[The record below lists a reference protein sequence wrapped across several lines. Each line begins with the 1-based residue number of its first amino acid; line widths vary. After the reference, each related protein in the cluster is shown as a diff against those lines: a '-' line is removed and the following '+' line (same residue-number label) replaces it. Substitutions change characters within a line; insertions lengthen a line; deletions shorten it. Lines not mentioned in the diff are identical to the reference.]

1 MVIVAIERL
10 HLYQLSRSIVIIK
23 LGLYMTKIA
32 EKSKQE
38 YGDLLKEKD
47 HLQDME
53 QLEMTIVSI
62 QTPYPS
68 IVRIQGK
75 INTLQPELWQAPNL
89 AIRLIVSN
97 PPEGQPISRVYTV
110 RSFNPINAQIEIDF
124 VKHEDLS
131 PAMEWLNSA
140 QVGTKIG
147 LIGPRPHFI
156 PNFTAK
162 KHVVMFADDT
172 AVPALYSILNQ
183 WELGISADIFIESF
197 EKGIASQLP
206 ELEHVKIHS
215 FHKEQHTSQKGF
227 LLKAAFALENY
238 ENITIWAACE
248 RNEARAL
255 RQFFL
260 EDQQLNKNDVRIAGY
275 WRDGVSSSELD
286 KLRAQHYQEHIQQ
299 GKTLN
304 EYDDLDLAN

>member
-1 MVIVAIERL
+1 MNRETTSISIITLYSNHEAWVIC
-10 HLYQLSRSIVIIK
+10 
-23 LGLYMTKIA
+23 MTKIA

-62 QTPYPS
+62 HTPYPS

-110 RSFNPINAQIEIDF
+110 RSFNPVNAQIEIDF

-156 PNFTAK
+156 PNFIHK

-172 AVPALYSILNQ
+172 AVPALYSILNE
-183 WELGISADIFIESF
+183 WENGVSADIFIESF
-197 EKGIASQLP
+197 EKDIASQLP
-206 ELEHVKIHS
+206 RHDHVKIHS
-215 FHKEQHTSQKGF
+215 FHKGHHTPQKGL
-227 LLKAAFALENY
+227 LLKAAFALKTY
-238 ENITIWAACE
+238 DNITIWAACE
-248 RNEARAL
+248 RKEARAL

-260 EDQQLNKNDVRIAGY
+260 EDKQFNKNDVRIAGY

-286 KLRAQHYQEHIQQ
+286 ILRAQHYQKHIQQ

>member
-1 MVIVAIERL
+1 MNRETTSISIITLYSNHEAWVIC
-10 HLYQLSRSIVIIK
+10 
-23 LGLYMTKIA
+23 MTKIA

-62 QTPYPS
+62 HTPYPS

-172 AVPALYSILNQ
+172 AVPALYSILKQ

-197 EKGIASQLP
+197 EKDIASQLP

-215 FHKEQHTSQKGF
+215 FHKEHHTSQKGL

-255 RQFFL
+255 RQFFSRRPTV
-260 EDQQLNKNDVRIAGY
+260 K
-275 WRDGVSSSELD
+275 
-286 KLRAQHYQEHIQQ
+286 
-299 GKTLN
+299 
-304 EYDDLDLAN
+304 

>member
-1 MVIVAIERL
+1 
-10 HLYQLSRSIVIIK
+10 
-23 LGLYMTKIA
+23 MTKIA

-110 RSFNPINAQIEIDF
+110 RSFNPVNTQIEIDF

-172 AVPALYSILNQ
+172 AVPALYSILKQ

-197 EKGIASQLP
+197 EKDIASQLP

-215 FHKEQHTSQKGF
+215 FHKEHHTSQKGL
-227 LLKAAFALENY
+227 LLKAAFALEHY
-238 ENITIWAACE
+238 ENITIWAA
-248 RNEARAL
+248 
-255 RQFFL
+255 
-260 EDQQLNKNDVRIAGY
+260 
-275 WRDGVSSSELD
+275 
-286 KLRAQHYQEHIQQ
+286 
-299 GKTLN
+299 
-304 EYDDLDLAN
+304 

>member
-1 MVIVAIERL
+1 
-10 HLYQLSRSIVIIK
+10 
-23 LGLYMTKIA
+23 
-32 EKSKQE
+32 
-38 YGDLLKEKD
+38 
-47 HLQDME
+47 
-53 QLEMTIVSI
+53 
-62 QTPYPS
+62 
-68 IVRIQGK
+68 
-75 INTLQPELWQAPNL
+75 
-89 AIRLIVSN
+89 
-97 PPEGQPISRVYTV
+97 
-110 RSFNPINAQIEIDF
+110 
-124 VKHEDLS
+124 
-131 PAMEWLNSA
+131 MEWLNSA

-172 AVPALYSILNQ
+172 AVPALYSILKQ
-183 WELGISADIFIESF
+183 WELGLSADIFIESF
-197 EKGIASQLP
+197 EKDIASQLP

-215 FHKEQHTSQKGF
+215 FHKEHHTSQKGL

>member
-1 MVIVAIERL
+1 
-10 HLYQLSRSIVIIK
+10 
-23 LGLYMTKIA
+23 MTKIA

-97 PPEGQPISRVYTV
+97 PPEGQSISRVYTV
-110 RSFNPINAQIEIDF
+110 RSFNPVNAQIEIDF

-172 AVPALYSILNQ
+172 AVPALYSILKQ

-197 EKGIASQLP
+197 EKDIASQLP

-215 FHKEQHTSQKGF
+215 FHKEHHTSQKGL

>member
-1 MVIVAIERL
+1 
-10 HLYQLSRSIVIIK
+10 
-23 LGLYMTKIA
+23 MTKIA

-53 QLEMTIVSI
+53 QLEMTIDSI

-172 AVPALYSILNQ
+172 AVPALYSILKQ

-197 EKGIASQLP
+197 EKDIASQLP

-215 FHKEQHTSQKGF
+215 FHKEHHTSQKGL

-286 KLRAQHYQEHIQQ
+286 KLRAQHYQKHIQQ

>member
-1 MVIVAIERL
+1 MNRETTSISIITLYINHEAWVIC
-10 HLYQLSRSIVIIK
+10 
-23 LGLYMTKIA
+23 MTKIA

-38 YGDLLKEKD
+38 YGELLKEKD

-62 QTPYPS
+62 HTPYPS

-110 RSFNPINAQIEIDF
+110 RSFNAVNAQIEIDF

-156 PNFTAK
+156 PNFIHK

-172 AVPALYSILNQ
+172 AVPALYSILNE
-183 WELGISADIFIESF
+183 WENGVSADIFIESF
-197 EKGIASQLP
+197 EKDIASQLP
-206 ELEHVKIHS
+206 RHDHVKIHL
-215 FHKEQHTSQKGF
+215 FHKEQHTPQKGL
-227 LLKAAFALENY
+227 LLKAAFALKTY

-248 RNEARAL
+248 RKEARAL

-260 EDQQLNKNDVRIAGY
+260 EDKQFNKNDVRIAGY

-286 KLRAQHYQEHIQQ
+286 ILRAQHYQKHIQQ

>member
-1 MVIVAIERL
+1 
-10 HLYQLSRSIVIIK
+10 
-23 LGLYMTKIA
+23 MTKIA

-110 RSFNPINAQIEIDF
+110 RSFNPVNTQIEIDF

-172 AVPALYSILNQ
+172 AVPALYSILKQ

-197 EKGIASQLP
+197 EKDIAIQLP

-215 FHKEQHTSQKGF
+215 FHKEHHTSQKGL

-286 KLRAQHYQEHIQQ
+286 KLRAQHYREHIQQ

>member
-1 MVIVAIERL
+1 
-10 HLYQLSRSIVIIK
+10 
-23 LGLYMTKIA
+23 MTKIA

-110 RSFNPINAQIEIDF
+110 RSFNPVDAQIEIDF

-172 AVPALYSILNQ
+172 AVPALYSILKQ
-183 WELGISADIFIESF
+183 WELGLSADIFIESF
-197 EKGIASQLP
+197 EKDIASQLP

-215 FHKEQHTSQKGF
+215 FYKEHHTSQKGL

>member
-1 MVIVAIERL
+1 MNRETTSISIITLYSNHEAWVIC
-10 HLYQLSRSIVIIK
+10 
-23 LGLYMTKIA
+23 MTKIA

-62 QTPYPS
+62 HTPYPS

-97 PPEGQPISRVYTV
+97 APEGQPISRVYTV

-156 PNFTAK
+156 PNFIHK

-172 AVPALYSILNQ
+172 AVPALYSILNE
-183 WELGISADIFIESF
+183 WENGVSADIFIESF
-197 EKGIASQLP
+197 EKDIATQFP
-206 ELEHVKIHS
+206 RHDHVKIHS
-215 FHKEQHTSQKGF
+215 FHKEHHTPQKGL
-227 LLKAAFALENY
+227 LLKAAFALKTY
-238 ENITIWAACE
+238 DNITIWAACE
-248 RNEARAL
+248 RKEARAL

-260 EDQQLNKNDVRIAGY
+260 EDKQFNKNDVRIAGY

-286 KLRAQHYQEHIQQ
+286 ILRAQHYQKHIQQ

>member
-1 MVIVAIERL
+1 MNRETTSISIITLYSNHEAWVIC
-10 HLYQLSRSIVIIK
+10 
-23 LGLYMTKIA
+23 MTKIA

-62 QTPYPS
+62 HTPYPS

-97 PPEGQPISRVYTV
+97 PPEGQSISRVYTV
-110 RSFNPINAQIEIDF
+110 RSFNPVNAQIEIDF

-156 PNFTAK
+156 PNFIHK

-172 AVPALYSILNQ
+172 AVPALYSILNE
-183 WELGISADIFIESF
+183 WENGVSADIFIESF
-197 EKGIASQLP
+197 EKDIASQLP

-215 FHKEQHTSQKGF
+215 FHKEHHTSQKGL

-248 RNEARAL
+248 RKEARAL

-260 EDQQLNKNDVRIAGY
+260 EDKQFNKNDVRIAGY

-286 KLRAQHYQEHIQQ
+286 ILRAQHYQKHIQQ

>member
-1 MVIVAIERL
+1 
-10 HLYQLSRSIVIIK
+10 
-23 LGLYMTKIA
+23 
-32 EKSKQE
+32 
-38 YGDLLKEKD
+38 
-47 HLQDME
+47 
-53 QLEMTIVSI
+53 MTIVSI

-89 AIRLIVSN
+89 AIRLIVNN

-110 RSFNPINAQIEIDF
+110 RSFNPVNAQIEIDF

-172 AVPALYSILNQ
+172 AVPALYSILKQ

-197 EKGIASQLP
+197 EKDIASQLP

-215 FHKEQHTSQKGF
+215 FHKEHHTAQKGL

-260 EDQQLNKNDVRIAGY
+260 EDQHLNKNDVRIAGY

>member
-1 MVIVAIERL
+1 MNRETTSISIITLYSNHEAWVIC
-10 HLYQLSRSIVIIK
+10 
-23 LGLYMTKIA
+23 MTKIA

-62 QTPYPS
+62 HTPYPS

-172 AVPALYSILNQ
+172 AVPALYSILKQ

-197 EKGIASQLP
+197 EKDIASQLP

-215 FHKEQHTSQKGF
+215 FHKEHHTSQKGL

-275 WRDGVSSSELD
+275 WRDGISSSELD

>member
-1 MVIVAIERL
+1 
-10 HLYQLSRSIVIIK
+10 
-23 LGLYMTKIA
+23 
-32 EKSKQE
+32 
-38 YGDLLKEKD
+38 
-47 HLQDME
+47 
-53 QLEMTIVSI
+53 
-62 QTPYPS
+62 
-68 IVRIQGK
+68 
-75 INTLQPELWQAPNL
+75 
-89 AIRLIVSN
+89 
-97 PPEGQPISRVYTV
+97 
-110 RSFNPINAQIEIDF
+110 
-124 VKHEDLS
+124 
-131 PAMEWLNSA
+131 MEWLNSA

-183 WELGISADIFIESF
+183 WKLGISADIFIESF
-197 EKGIASQLP
+197 EKDIASQLP

-215 FHKEQHTSQKGF
+215 FHKEHHTAQKGL

>member
-1 MVIVAIERL
+1 
-10 HLYQLSRSIVIIK
+10 
-23 LGLYMTKIA
+23 MTKIA

-110 RSFNPINAQIEIDF
+110 RSFNPVNTQIEIDF

-147 LIGPRPHFI
+147 LIGPRPRFI

-172 AVPALYSILNQ
+172 AVPALYSILQQ
-183 WELGISADIFIESF
+183 WENGVSADIFIESF
-197 EKGIASQLP
+197 EKDIASQLP
-206 ELEHVKIHS
+206 KLEHVKIHS
-215 FHKEQHTSQKGF
+215 FHKEHHTSQKGL
-227 LLKAAFALENY
+227 LLKAAFALEHY

-248 RNEARAL
+248 SNEARAL

>member
-1 MVIVAIERL
+1 
-10 HLYQLSRSIVIIK
+10 
-23 LGLYMTKIA
+23 MTKIA

-172 AVPALYSILNQ
+172 AVPALYSILKQ

-197 EKGIASQLP
+197 EKDIASQLP

-215 FHKEQHTSQKGF
+215 FHKEHHSSQKGL
-227 LLKAAFALENY
+227 LLKAAFTLENY
-238 ENITIWAACE
+238 ENITNWAACE

>member
-1 MVIVAIERL
+1 
-10 HLYQLSRSIVIIK
+10 
-23 LGLYMTKIA
+23 MTKIA

-110 RSFNPINAQIEIDF
+110 RSFNPVNTQIEIDF

-147 LIGPRPHFI
+147 LIGPRPRFI

-172 AVPALYSILNQ
+172 AVPALYSILQQ
-183 WELGISADIFIESF
+183 WENGVSADIFIESF
-197 EKGIASQLP
+197 EKDIASQLP
-206 ELEHVKIHS
+206 KLEHVKIHS
-215 FHKEQHTSQKGF
+215 FHKEHHTSQKGL

-260 EDQQLNKNDVRIAGY
+260 EDQHLNKNDVRIAGY

>member
-1 MVIVAIERL
+1 
-10 HLYQLSRSIVIIK
+10 
-23 LGLYMTKIA
+23 MTKIA
-32 EKSKQE
+32 EKSRQE

-97 PPEGQPISRVYTV
+97 LSEGQPISRVYTV
-110 RSFNPINAQIEIDF
+110 RSFNPVNAQIEIDF

-156 PNFTAK
+156 PNFTTK

-172 AVPALYSILNQ
+172 AVPALYSILKQ
-183 WELGISADIFIESF
+183 WEIGISADIFIESF
-197 EKGIASQLP
+197 EKNIASQLP

-215 FHKEQHTSQKGF
+215 FHKKHHASQKGL

-260 EDQQLNKNDVRIAGY
+260 EDQRLNKNDVRIAGY

>member
-1 MVIVAIERL
+1 MNRETTSISIITLYSNHEARVIC
-10 HLYQLSRSIVIIK
+10 
-23 LGLYMTKIA
+23 MTKIA

-62 QTPYPS
+62 HTPYPS

-97 PPEGQPISRVYTV
+97 PLEGQPISRVYTV
-110 RSFNPINAQIEIDF
+110 RSFNPVNAQIEIDF

-156 PNFTAK
+156 PNFIHK

-172 AVPALYSILNQ
+172 AVPALYSILNE
-183 WELGISADIFIESF
+183 WENGVSADIFIESF
-197 EKGIASQLP
+197 EKDIANQLP
-206 ELEHVKIHS
+206 HHDHVKIHS
-215 FHKEQHTSQKGF
+215 FHKEHHTPQKGL
-227 LLKAAFALENY
+227 LLKAAFALKTY
-238 ENITIWAACE
+238 DNITIWAACE
-248 RNEARAL
+248 RKEARAL

-260 EDQQLNKNDVRIAGY
+260 EDKQFNKNDVRIAGY

-286 KLRAQHYQEHIQQ
+286 ILRAQHYQKHIQQ

>member
-1 MVIVAIERL
+1 
-10 HLYQLSRSIVIIK
+10 
-23 LGLYMTKIA
+23 MTKIA

-47 HLQDME
+47 YLQDME

-110 RSFNPINAQIEIDF
+110 RSFNPVNTQIEIDF

-131 PAMEWLNSA
+131 SAMEWLNSA

-172 AVPALYSILNQ
+172 AVPALYSILKQ

-197 EKGIASQLP
+197 EKDIASQLP

-215 FHKEQHTSQKGF
+215 FHKEHHTSQKGL

>member
-1 MVIVAIERL
+1 
-10 HLYQLSRSIVIIK
+10 
-23 LGLYMTKIA
+23 MTKIA

-110 RSFNPINAQIEIDF
+110 RSFNPVNAQIEIDF

-140 QVGTKIG
+140 QMGTKIG

-172 AVPALYSILNQ
+172 AVPALYSILKQ

-197 EKGIASQLP
+197 EKDIASQLP
-206 ELEHVKIHS
+206 EIEHVKIHS
-215 FHKEQHTSQKGF
+215 FHKEHHPSQKGL
-227 LLKAAFALENY
+227 LLKAAFTLENY

>member
-1 MVIVAIERL
+1 
-10 HLYQLSRSIVIIK
+10 
-23 LGLYMTKIA
+23 MTKIA

-89 AIRLIVSN
+89 AIRLIVNN

-110 RSFNPINAQIEIDF
+110 RSFNPVNAQIEIDF

-147 LIGPRPHFI
+147 L
-156 PNFTAK
+156 
-162 KHVVMFADDT
+162 
-172 AVPALYSILNQ
+172 
-183 WELGISADIFIESF
+183 
-197 EKGIASQLP
+197 
-206 ELEHVKIHS
+206 
-215 FHKEQHTSQKGF
+215 
-227 LLKAAFALENY
+227 
-238 ENITIWAACE
+238 
-248 RNEARAL
+248 
-255 RQFFL
+255 
-260 EDQQLNKNDVRIAGY
+260 
-275 WRDGVSSSELD
+275 
-286 KLRAQHYQEHIQQ
+286 
-299 GKTLN
+299 
-304 EYDDLDLAN
+304 

>member
-1 MVIVAIERL
+1 
-10 HLYQLSRSIVIIK
+10 
-23 LGLYMTKIA
+23 MTKIA
-32 EKSKQE
+32 EKTKPEYSDILKQ
-38 YGDLLKEKD
+38 KD
-47 HLQDME
+47 HLQDLE

-62 QTPYPS
+62 HSPFRS

-75 INTLQPELWQAPNL
+75 INTLQPEIWQAPNL
-89 AIRLIVSN
+89 AIRLIVSHS
-97 PPEGQPISRVYTV
+97 PEGHPISRVYTV
-110 RSFNPINAQIEIDF
+110 RSFDPVNTQIEIDF

-131 PAMEWLNSA
+131 PAMQWLNSA

-156 PNFTAK
+156 PNFIHQ

-172 AVPALYSILNQ
+172 AVPALYSILKQ
-183 WELGISADIFIESF
+183 WENGTRADIFIESF
-197 EKGIASQLP
+197 EKDIADQLRIC
-206 ELEHVKIHS
+206 EHVKIHS
-215 FHKEQHTSQKGF
+215 FYKEPNTSQKGL

-238 ENITIWAACE
+238 ENMTIWAACE

-260 EDQQLNKNDVRIAGY
+260 EDKYLNKNDVRIAGY
-275 WRDGVSSSELD
+275 WKDGMSGSELD
-286 KLRAQHYQEHIQQ
+286 LLRAKHYQEHLQQ

-304 EYDDLDLAN
+304 EYDDLDMSN

>member
-1 MVIVAIERL
+1 MNRETTSISIITLYSNHEAWVIC
-10 HLYQLSRSIVIIK
+10 
-23 LGLYMTKIA
+23 MTKIA

-38 YGDLLKEKD
+38 YGELLKEKD

-62 QTPYPS
+62 HTPYPS

-110 RSFNPINAQIEIDF
+110 RSFNPVNAQIEIDF

-172 AVPALYSILNQ
+172 AVPALYSILKQ

-197 EKGIASQLP
+197 EKDIASQLP

-215 FHKEQHTSQKGF
+215 FHKEHHTSQKGF

>member
-1 MVIVAIERL
+1 MGYI
-10 HLYQLSRSIVIIK
+10 YD
-23 LGLYMTKIA
+23 KIA

-110 RSFNPINAQIEIDF
+110 RSFNPVNTQIEIDF

-140 QVGTKIG
+140 QVGTKSG
-147 LIGPRPHFI
+147 LLAHAPFHSQFHSQ
-156 PNFTAK
+156 

-172 AVPALYSILNQ
+172 AVPALYSILQQ
-183 WELGISADIFIESF
+183 WENGVSADIFIESF
-197 EKGIASQLP
+197 EKI
-206 ELEHVKIHS
+206 
-215 FHKEQHTSQKGF
+215 
-227 LLKAAFALENY
+227 LLANY
-238 ENITIWAACE
+238 PNLSMSKFIRSIKNITRHRKA
-248 RNEARAL
+248 
-255 RQFFL
+255 FF
-260 EDQQLNKNDVRIAGY
+260 
-275 WRDGVSSSELD
+275 
-286 KLRAQHYQEHIQQ
+286 
-299 GKTLN
+299 
-304 EYDDLDLAN
+304 

>member
-1 MVIVAIERL
+1 MNRETTSISIITLYSNHEAWVIC
-10 HLYQLSRSIVIIK
+10 
-23 LGLYMTKIA
+23 MTKIA

-62 QTPYPS
+62 HTPYPS

-97 PPEGQPISRVYTV
+97 LPEGQPISRVYTV

-156 PNFTAK
+156 PNFIHK

-172 AVPALYSILNQ
+172 AVPALYSILNE
-183 WELGISADIFIESF
+183 WENGVSADIFIESF
-197 EKGIASQLP
+197 EKDIANQLP
-206 ELEHVKIHS
+206 HHDHVQIHS
-215 FHKEQHTSQKGF
+215 FHKEHHTPQKGL
-227 LLKAAFALENY
+227 LLKAAFALKTY
-238 ENITIWAACE
+238 DNITIWAACE
-248 RNEARAL
+248 RKEARAL

-260 EDQQLNKNDVRIAGY
+260 EDKQFNKNDVRIAGY

-286 KLRAQHYQEHIQQ
+286 ILRAQHYQKHIQQ

>member
-1 MVIVAIERL
+1 
-10 HLYQLSRSIVIIK
+10 
-23 LGLYMTKIA
+23 MTKIA

-110 RSFNPINAQIEIDF
+110 RSFNPVNAQIEIDF

-156 PNFTAK
+156 PNFRAK

-172 AVPALYSILNQ
+172 AVPALYSILKQ

-197 EKGIASQLP
+197 EKDIASQLP

-215 FHKEQHTSQKGF
+215 FHKEHHTSQKGF

-260 EDQQLNKNDVRIAGY
+260 ENQQLNKNDVRIAGY

>member
-1 MVIVAIERL
+1 
-10 HLYQLSRSIVIIK
+10 
-23 LGLYMTKIA
+23 MTKIA

-110 RSFNPINAQIEIDF
+110 RSFNPVNAQIEIDF

-156 PNFTAK
+156 PNFIHK

-172 AVPALYSILNQ
+172 AVPALYSILNE
-183 WELGISADIFIESF
+183 WENGVSADIFIESF
-197 EKGIASQLP
+197 EKDIANQLP
-206 ELEHVKIHS
+206 RHDHIKIHS
-215 FHKEQHTSQKGF
+215 FHKEHHMPQKGL
-227 LLKAAFALENY
+227 LLKAAFALKTY
-238 ENITIWAACE
+238 DNITIWAACE

-255 RQFFL
+255 RHFFL

-286 KLRAQHYQEHIQQ
+286 KLRAQHYLEHIQQ

>member
-1 MVIVAIERL
+1 
-10 HLYQLSRSIVIIK
+10 
-23 LGLYMTKIA
+23 MTKIA

-110 RSFNPINAQIEIDF
+110 RSFNPVNAQIEIDF

-172 AVPALYSILNQ
+172 AVPALYSILKQ

-197 EKGIASQLP
+197 EKDIASQLP

-215 FHKEQHTSQKGF
+215 FHKEHHTSQKGL

-248 RNEARAL
+248 RNEVRAL

>member
-1 MVIVAIERL
+1 
-10 HLYQLSRSIVIIK
+10 
-23 LGLYMTKIA
+23 MTKIA

-97 PPEGQPISRVYTV
+97 PSEGQPISRVYTV
-110 RSFNPINAQIEIDF
+110 RSFNPVNTQIEIDF

-172 AVPALYSILNQ
+172 AVPALYSILKQ
-183 WELGISADIFIESF
+183 WELGLSADIFIESF
-197 EKGIASQLP
+197 EKDITSQLP

-215 FHKEQHTSQKGF
+215 FHKEHHTSQKGL

-286 KLRAQHYQEHIQQ
+286 KLRAQHYQKHIQQ

>member
-1 MVIVAIERL
+1 
-10 HLYQLSRSIVIIK
+10 
-23 LGLYMTKIA
+23 MTKIA

-53 QLEMTIVSI
+53 QLEMTIDSI

-75 INTLQPELWQAPNL
+75 INTLQPDLWQAPNL

-110 RSFNPINAQIEIDF
+110 RSFNPVNTQIEIDF

-156 PNFTAK
+156 PNFTTK

-172 AVPALYSILNQ
+172 AVPALYSILKQ

-197 EKGIASQLP
+197 EKDIASQLP

-215 FHKEQHTSQKGF
+215 FHKEHHTSQKGL

>member
-1 MVIVAIERL
+1 MNRETTSISIITLYSNHEAWVIC
-10 HLYQLSRSIVIIK
+10 
-23 LGLYMTKIA
+23 MTKIA

-62 QTPYPS
+62 HTPYPS

-97 PPEGQPISRVYTV
+97 PTEGQPISRVYTV
-110 RSFNPINAQIEIDF
+110 RSFNPVNAQIEIDF

-156 PNFTAK
+156 PNFIHK

-172 AVPALYSILNQ
+172 AVPALYSILNE
-183 WELGISADIFIESF
+183 WENGVSADIFIESF
-197 EKGIASQLP
+197 EKDIASQLP
-206 ELEHVKIHS
+206 RHDHVKIHS
-215 FHKEQHTSQKGF
+215 FHKEHHTPQKGL
-227 LLKAAFALENY
+227 LLKAAFALKTY

-248 RNEARAL
+248 RKEARAL

-260 EDQQLNKNDVRIAGY
+260 EDKQFNKNDVRIAGY

-286 KLRAQHYQEHIQQ
+286 ILRAQHYQKHIQQ

>member
-1 MVIVAIERL
+1 
-10 HLYQLSRSIVIIK
+10 
-23 LGLYMTKIA
+23 MTKIA

-110 RSFNPINAQIEIDF
+110 RSFNPVNAQIEIDF

-147 LIGPRPHFI
+147 LIGPHPHFI

-172 AVPALYSILNQ
+172 AVPALYSILKQ

-197 EKGIASQLP
+197 EKDIASQLP

-215 FHKEQHTSQKGF
+215 FHKEHHTSQKGL

>member
-1 MVIVAIERL
+1 MNRETTSISIITLYSNHEAWVIC
-10 HLYQLSRSIVIIK
+10 
-23 LGLYMTKIA
+23 MTKIA

-62 QTPYPS
+62 HTPYPS

-110 RSFNPINAQIEIDF
+110 RSFNPVNTQIEIDF

-156 PNFTAK
+156 PNFIHK

-172 AVPALYSILNQ
+172 AVPALYSILNE
-183 WELGISADIFIESF
+183 WENGVSADIFIESF
-197 EKGIASQLP
+197 EKDIANQLP
-206 ELEHVKIHS
+206 HHDHVQIHS
-215 FHKEQHTSQKGF
+215 FHKEHHTPQKGL
-227 LLKAAFALENY
+227 LLKAAFALKTY
-238 ENITIWAACE
+238 DNITIWAACE
-248 RNEARAL
+248 RKEARAL

-260 EDQQLNKNDVRIAGY
+260 EDKQFNKNDVRIAGY

-286 KLRAQHYQEHIQQ
+286 ILRAQHYQKHIQQ